1 MDEGEL
7 VLHLDESE
15 DDKTPPPTQKQ
26 NSKSTGDAVDGP
38 AQNGENSGNIKSLVK
53 SDTSAENEIDLKS
66 SSKVNEQNAID
77 VNHEVKKTTK
87 VDEANTNT
95 QKNTTNG
102 PTVTSPVESNE
113 KEDIESSR
121 GRPANKERGEG
132 ERTSSRSMGSS
143 SSDED
148 LYSDGSS
155 QSSAEVYETIEEYWA
170 DKQRKQDDKKKK
182 RTSTKHEVV
191 VKQESKPQRVESTEE
206 SDEEPKEEQET
217 WYGIKPDQGPR
228 EARRLFVADRIPT
241 KTEKILAEVDPGV
254 RVLRNHLRAR
264 VSDVKSESPAPIETK
279 TRQGRPSTSKAK
291 DNSALSDLDSEES
304 DSEAT
309 PPPRSGKRGR
319 PSKQSSSSDFTSQLK
334 ANKNLGDIF
343 TCEDNVEEQKTKANK
358 SKKVEE
364 KEVPKIEE
372 EKKEIQKEALTSS
385 ASARKEHG
393 QVTIKRKR
401 PRESDADTK
410 NEDIKPSLTHLHK
423 KPSEEQKKLIF
434 MPEIKTE
441 HSQMPV
447 SKHASAQKSAK
458 DVPRPPISPRPAS
471 TVKPPSYKLKPQEP
485 LKRPIQRTIEEKVSD
500 KKSSASQK
508 KSPLPPAKTK
518 PGPIGAGT
526 LSKSS
531 VEVSAKQKRLQ
542 SLDLPLAVMPA
553 LTDLNEYIVE
563 ELKKAEPSSI
573 QLSQQEFEEAVMDG
587 KVDKV
592 RAALAAKDKDNIN
605 LDSTDGSGLTL
616 LHKLCEVKCNA
627 THTQCE
633 LIEVMV
639 TNGARM
645 DAIET
650 SSGQIPLHAA
660 IANRRICHV
669 KKLLAL
675 RSPVNT
681 PDYSDQPPIV
691 TAFNCSDA
699 EFINALLNAGA
710 TFQPAFRN
718 KPSMNKHLLKKV
730 ISHQSRLQSAFDKAR
745 NTITSNMTAKPIS
758 PIFVNPLYEA
768 RNIEHSF
775 RMDEAT
781 LPGPNCAFMV
791 FTCLCDFSTDRF
803 ESRMWSW
810 SPVVRISINSRDC
823 KLLQE
828 SSKFVFLAQLRNG
841 FNMLNIELNPSQCD
855 YSDLKLLTQV
865 FFVQLHRNGANPQ
878 QNQPRPVA
886 PVQPM
891 QSP

>member
-15 DDKTPPPTQKQ
+15 DTDDKSPPPTEKQ
-26 NSKSTGDAVDGP
+26 NSKSTGDAVGGA
-38 AQNGENSGNIKSLVK
+38 AQNGENSGNIKSLVR
-53 SDTSAENEIDLKS
+53 SDTPAENENDRNS
-66 SSKVNEQNAID
+66 SSKVNEQKAID
-77 VNHEVKKTTK
+77 ANQEDKTAANVN
-87 VDEANTNT
+87 EANTH
-95 QKNTTNG
+95 KKSSNG
-102 PTVTSPVESNE
+102 PTVTSSVESNE
-113 KEDIESSR
+113 KEDIEASR
-121 GRPANKERGEG
+121 GRPTNKERGKG

-143 SSDED
+143 STSSDED

-155 QSSAEVYETIEEYWA
+155 QSSAEVYE
-170 DKQRKQDDKKKK
+170 DDKKKK

-191 VKQESKPQRVESTEE
+191 VKQETKPHRVESSEE
-206 SDEEPKEEQET
+206 SDEEQKEEQET

-264 VSDVKSESPAPIETK
+264 VSDVKSESPAPTETK

-291 DNSALSDLDSEES
+291 YGSVLSDLDSEGTY
-304 DSEAT
+304 SEAT

-319 PSKQSSSSDFTSQLK
+319 ATKQSPSPDFTSQLK

-343 TCEDNVEEQKTKANK
+343 TCEDNVEEQKTKIIK
-358 SKKVEE
+358 GKKVEE
-364 KEVPKIEE
+364 KEVPKIKE
-372 EKKEIQKEALTSS
+372 EKKEIQKEASTSS
-385 ASARKEHG
+385 ASARKQHN

-401 PRESDADTK
+401 PREIETDTK
-410 NEDIKPSLTHLHK
+410 NEEIKPLIHLHK
-423 KPSEEQKKLIF
+423 KPAEEQKKAIF

-441 HSQMPV
+441 HSQMPLQV
-447 SKHASAQKSAK
+447 SKQTSVQKSSK
-458 DVPRPPISPRPAS
+458 DVPRPPSSPRPAS
-471 TVKPPSYKLKPQEP
+471 TIKPPSYKLKPQEP

-500 KKSSASQK
+500 KKLPASQK

-518 PGPIGAGT
+518 LGTIGTGT

-542 SLDLPLAVMPA
+542 SLDLPLSVIPA
-553 LTDLNEYIVE
+553 LTDLNEYIAE
-563 ELKKAEPSSI
+563 ELKKAEPSPI

-718 KPSMNKHLLKKV
+718 KPSTNKHLLKKV
-730 ISHQSRLQSAFDKAR
+730 ISHQARLQSAFDKAR

-758 PIFVNPLYEA
+758 PIFVNPLYES

-810 SPVVRISINSRDC
+810 SPVVRISINNRDC

-878 QNQPRPVA
+878 QNQPRSVA